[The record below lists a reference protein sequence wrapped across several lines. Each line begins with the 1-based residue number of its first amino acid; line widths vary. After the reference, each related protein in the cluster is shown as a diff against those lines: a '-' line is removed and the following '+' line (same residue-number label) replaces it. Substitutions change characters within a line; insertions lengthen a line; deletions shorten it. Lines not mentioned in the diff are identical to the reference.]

1 MTEYYEKL
9 VIDKA
14 EADKIKKFLAE
25 PKSEEECLG
34 EDFTYIHS
42 VTFKNGLEAD
52 IKICGVQYE
61 EGGYNAPYTEAVLF
75 KNGCEVSCTDV
86 ECVFFGRWILK
97 YDGDLYLVDVDE
109 EVPKKEHKY
118 EVEYLITRHYAVT
131 VYADSEEE
139 AKEICD
145 SLYDNDEIISN
156 FPVIDEENSGVA
168 GIEEIS

>member
-14 EADKIKKFLAE
+14 EADKIRKFLAE

-34 EDFTYIHS
+34 EDFIYSKS
-42 VTFKNGLEAD
+42 VVFKNGLEAD
-52 IKICGVQYE
+52 IKICGVPYE
-61 EGGYNAPYTEAVLF
+61 ENGYNAPYTEAVLF
-75 KNGCEVSCTDV
+75 KNGCEVCCTET

-97 YDGDLYLVDVDE
+97 YDGDLYLVDIDAE
-109 EVPKKEHKY
+109 IPKKKHKY

-131 VYADSEEE
+131 VDADSEEE

-145 SLYDNDEIISN
+145 SLYDRDEIIAN
-156 FPVIDEENSGVA
+156 FPIIDEENSGVA
-168 GIEEIS
+168 DVKEIS